1 MENIVNSVMNGYGQ
15 ESAFI
20 VTCVS
25 PVDANTKKRL
35 CRIGELA
42 QTMSTAVHQHAA
54 QFVPSDRPSAT
65 QGAAGS
71 EAVGKLPLEEF
82 CTEDDLL
89 KKGVR
94 ELKELLKAAQDAR
107 KASTFGTQEKH
118 PPIEKKELVAAVH
131 RVQQAG
137 EAESICAV
145 RRYIQGLGIACLSES
160 LRWRLTV
167 VDLSGRIQEWG
178 YVTRSSL
185 CPSIPLYLCRSLASE
200 QESGVPPMQAWRPVR
215 RSSNAHSL
223 LGTRFKR

>member
-137 EAESICAV
+137 EAESICA
-145 RRYIQGLGIACLSES
+145 ICLDEYKSGDT
-160 LRWRLTV
+160 LRVLPCAHRFHCIC
-167 VDLSGRIQEWG
+167 VDRW
-178 YVTRSSL
+178 
-185 CPSIPLYLCRSLASE
+185 LASKSRE
-200 QESGVPPMQAWRPVR
+200 CPLCKHGVQ
-215 RSSNAHSL
+215 
-223 LGTRFKR
+223 